1 MAGQPQNFAIF
12 FFLFSNQRWWFG
24 FVSVGW
30 GCEELID
37 GVGICKKAISLLRV
51 YKNIPLTL
59 PSARPHMHIH
69 IFLLLSHWYLICV
82 FTIGRRNGQWLTGGK
97 NQYIS
102 EWAKNVTI
110 LKKKSLMFM
119 RARVERDVFS
129 VSHRNV
135 RTSSGFSLC
144 PFRGG
149 GGEPW
154 LSAAVNILL
163 WGNHV

>member
-1 MAGQPQNFAIF
+1 MSIDKYKYIHSPQIAGQPQNFAIF

-24 FVSVGW
+24 LVSVGW

-110 LKKKSLMFM
+110 LKKKKFNVYEGKSGTGCLLSFTQKCTHFLRLLSLSF
-119 RARVERDVFS
+119 
-129 VSHRNV
+129 
-135 RTSSGFSLC
+135 
-144 PFRGG
+144 P
-149 GGEPW
+149 GEGE
-154 LSAAVNILL
+154 
-163 WGNHV
+163 GNLG